1 MKIEHKGSHK
11 ANRTELLKSPPTFG
25 ELIHMIK
32 SIPNLTKEEKAFFGI
47 AITTGSRVSEICN
60 VKYKDITFRG
70 PHGNILE
77 HNQVIPWS
85 VDIAK
90 VNIVFNN
97 LKNKKVKYKNGSLIR
112 SSLFMEPIEW
122 IADRYREIGPG
133 NSEKHI
139 YTKGRKCAYW
149 LVKRL
154 GDDWFPHIFRHYYI
168 SNLIRSGVSPG
179 IVKTAAVWASMD
191 NLNTYLHLS
200 TKDLENELNKYYG
213 DNIPVGVPNRPLS
226 MHQMIGAVAAK
237 AEVKETKV
245 ITDKNQIRKMSM
257 IKVGEQIKPIRLTK
271 EARAV
276 RDDLKNKGIVPI
288 IQKKVIEV
296 EDNDILQIV

>member
-1 MKIEHKGSHK
+1 MKVEHKGSHK
-11 ANRTELLKSPPTFG
+11 ASRTELLKSPPTFG

-32 SIPNLTKEEKAFFGI
+32 NIPNLTKEEKAFFGI

-60 VKYKDITFRG
+60 VKYKDIKFRG
-70 PHGNILE
+70 PHGNVLE
-77 HNQVIPWS
+77 HNQVLPWS
-85 VDIAK
+85 SDIAK

-112 SSLFMEPIEW
+112 STLFMEPIEW

-133 NSEKHI
+133 MPDTNI

-168 SNLIRSGVSPG
+168 SNLIRDGVSPA
-179 IVKTAAVWASMD
+179 IVKTAAGWASLD

-200 TKDLENELNKYYG
+200 TKELENELNKYYG
-213 DNIPVGVPNRPLS
+213 DNIPIGVPNRPLS

-237 AEVKETKV
+237 IEVKKGHIPSE
-245 ITDKNQIRKMSM
+245 KNQPRKMSVVK
-257 IKVGEQIKPIRLTK
+257 IDDQLRAIRLTK

-276 RDDLKNKGIVPI
+276 RDQLKNKEVRPI
-288 IQKKVIEV
+288 IQKKVEEV
-296 EDNDILQIV
+296 QDNDILQIV